1 MLFFLKNNI
10 IILKT
15 HSMKKNKP
23 KSDIFLDII
32 YWIAGA
38 VIFAGL
44 MAIVWMIAST
54 SLSASSSDMLVETRS
69 CCCCCRCPQA
79 NLDDEVIYTMEQKAE
94 KLLPVGEPPP
104 RPVILSR

>member
-1 MLFFLKNNI
+1 MKN
-10 IILKT
+10 K
-15 HSMKKNKP
+15 KP
-23 KSDIFLDII
+23 KSDILLDII

-38 VIFAGL
+38 VIFSTL
-44 MAIVWMIAST
+44 MAIVWMMVST

>member
-1 MLFFLKNNI
+1 
-10 IILKT
+10 
-15 HSMKKNKP
+15 MKKNKT
-23 KSDIFLDII
+23 KSDILLDIL

-38 VIFAGL
+38 VIFAML
-44 MAIVWMIAST
+44 MAIVWMMVST

-79 NLDDEVIYTMEQKAE
+79 NLDDEVIYTMEQEAE
-94 KLLPVGEPPP
+94 EVIPVGEPPQ

>member
-1 MLFFLKNNI
+1 
-10 IILKT
+10 
-15 HSMKKNKP
+15 MKKNKP
-23 KSDIFLDII
+23 KSDILLDIL

-38 VIFAGL
+38 VIFAML
-44 MAIVWMIAST
+44 MAIVWMMVST
-54 SLSASSSDMLVETRS
+54 SLSASASSSDMLVETRS

-94 KLLPVGEPPP
+94 KLLPVGEPPQ